1 MPLQM
6 ITRTLGGVTIVECRG
21 RLVLGEESAN
31 LRHLVKDVLTESKQ
45 VVLDLGGVSFID
57 SSGLGVLAGLLTS
70 ARNARAEIKLA
81 SLDGR
86 LKGVLQITRLLT
98 VFEVFDRAEDAAAS
112 FNRAAGQ
119 STPAEW

>member
-1 MPLQM
+1 
-6 ITRTLGGVTIVECRG
+6 
-21 RLVLGEESAN
+21 
-31 LRHLVKDVLTESKQ
+31 
-45 VVLDLGGVSFID
+45 
-57 SSGLGVLAGLLTS
+57 LLTS

-98 VFEVFDRAEDAAAS
+98 VFEAFDRAEDAAAS

>member
-98 VFEVFDRAEDAAAS
+98 VFEAFDRAEDAAAS